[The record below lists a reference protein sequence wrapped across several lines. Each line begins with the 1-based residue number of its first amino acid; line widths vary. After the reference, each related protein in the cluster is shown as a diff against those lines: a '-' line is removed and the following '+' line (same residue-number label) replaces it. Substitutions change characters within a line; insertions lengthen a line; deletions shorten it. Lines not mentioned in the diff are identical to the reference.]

1 MSVLQIAL
9 EMVVAFVAVFFI
21 AVTLEAPKRTLRY
34 GALAGGLGWGVYLVG
49 LLFMDIVAATF
60 MASLFI
66 AWIAHLLA
74 RFLKTPVT
82 IYFIPAFITLVP
94 GAGVYQSVYSFI
106 NKEYAVAQQ
115 HLVLTLQISGAIA
128 LAIFI
133 VDSLFGL
140 MARIKAS
147 KEKNSPA
154 N

>member
-94 GAGVYQSVYSFI
+94 GEGVYQSVYSFI
-106 NKEYAVAQQ
+106 NKEYALAQQ

-140 MARIKAS
+140 LSRIKAS
-147 KEKNSPA
+147 KKNSPVK
-154 N
+154 

>member
-1 MSVLQIAL
+1 M
-9 EMVVAFVAVFFI
+9 
-21 AVTLEAPKRTLRY
+21 
-34 GALAGGLGWGVYLVG
+34 AGGLGWGVYLVG

-66 AWIAHLLA
+66 AWIAHLFA
-74 RFLKTPVT
+74 RYLKTPVT

-106 NKEYAVAQQ
+106 NKEYALAQQ

-133 VDSLFGL
+133 VDCLFGL
-140 MARIKAS
+140 LSRIKAS
-147 KEKNSPA
+147 KKNSPVK
-154 N
+154 

>member
-1 MSVLQIAL
+1 MTVLQILL
-9 EMVVAFVAVFFI
+9 EMIVAFVAVFFI
-21 AVTLEAPKRTLRY
+21 AVTLEAPKRTLCY
-34 GALAGGLGWGVYLVG
+34 GAMAGGLGWGVYLVG

-66 AWIAHLLA
+66 AWIAHLFA
-74 RFLKTPVT
+74 RYLKTPVT

-106 NKEYAVAQQ
+106 NKDYALAQQ

-140 MARIKAS
+140 VARIKAS
-147 KEKNSPA
+147 KKNSPVK
-154 N
+154 

>member
-21 AVTLEAPKRTLRY
+21 AVTLGAPKRTLRY

-66 AWIAHLLA
+66 AWIAHLFA
-74 RFLKTPVT
+74 RYLKTPVT

-106 NKEYAVAQQ
+106 NKDYAVAQQ

-140 MARIKAS
+140 LSRIKAS
-147 KEKNSPA
+147 KKNSPVK
-154 N
+154 

>member
-21 AVTLEAPKRTLRY
+21 AVTLEAPKRTLRC
-34 GALAGGLGWGVYLVG
+34 GALAAGLGWGVYLVG

-66 AWIAHLLA
+66 AWIAHLFA
-74 RFLKTPVT
+74 RYLKTPVT

-106 NKEYAVAQQ
+106 NKEYALAQQ

-140 MARIKAS
+140 VARIKAS
-147 KEKNSPA
+147 KKNSPIK
-154 N
+154 

>member
-106 NKEYAVAQQ
+106 NKDYALAQQ

-140 MARIKAS
+140 LSRIKAS
-147 KEKNSPA
+147 KKNSPVK
-154 N
+154 

>member
-34 GALAGGLGWGVYLVG
+34 GAMAGGLGWGVYLVG

-66 AWIAHLLA
+66 AWIAHLFA
-74 RFLKTPVT
+74 RYLKTPVT

-106 NKEYAVAQQ
+106 NKEYALAQQ

-140 MARIKAS
+140 LSRIKAS
-147 KEKNSPA
+147 KKNSPIK
-154 N
+154 

>member
-1 MSVLQIAL
+1 MTVLQIIL

-34 GALAGGLGWGVYLVG
+34 GAMAGGLGWGVYLVG

-66 AWIAHLLA
+66 AWIAHLFA
-74 RFLKTPVT
+74 RYLKTPVT

-106 NKEYAVAQQ
+106 NKEYALAQQ

-140 MARIKAS
+140 VARIKAS
-147 KEKNSPA
+147 KKNSPVK
-154 N
+154 

>member
-1 MSVLQIAL
+1 VSVLQIAL

-106 NKEYAVAQQ
+106 NKDYAVAQQ

-140 MARIKAS
+140 LSRIKAS
-147 KEKNSPA
+147 KKNSPVK
-154 N
+154 

>member
-1 MSVLQIAL
+1 MTVLQILL
-9 EMVVAFVAVFFI
+9 EMVVAFGAVFFI

-34 GALAGGLGWGVYLVG
+34 GAMAGGLGWGVYLVG

-66 AWIAHLLA
+66 AWIAHLFA
-74 RFLKTPVT
+74 RYLKTPVT

-106 NKEYAVAQQ
+106 NKEYALAQQ

-140 MARIKAS
+140 LSRIKAS
-147 KEKNSPA
+147 KKNSPIK
-154 N
+154 

>member
-1 MSVLQIAL
+1 MTVLQIPL

-34 GALAGGLGWGVYLVG
+34 GAMAGGLGWGVYLVG

-66 AWIAHLLA
+66 AWIAHLFA
-74 RFLKTPVT
+74 RYLKTPVT

-106 NKEYAVAQQ
+106 NKDYAVAQQ

-140 MARIKAS
+140 LSRIKAS
-147 KEKNSPA
+147 KKNSPVK
-154 N
+154 

>member
-66 AWIAHLLA
+66 AWIAHLFA
-74 RFLKTPVT
+74 RYLKTPVT

-106 NKEYAVAQQ
+106 TKEYAVAQQ

-140 MARIKAS
+140 VARIKAS
-147 KEKNSPA
+147 KKNSPVK
-154 N
+154 

>member
-66 AWIAHLLA
+66 AWIAHLFA
-74 RFLKTPVT
+74 RYLQTPVT

-106 NKEYAVAQQ
+106 NKEYALAQQ

-140 MARIKAS
+140 VARIKAS
-147 KEKNSPA
+147 KNNSPIK
-154 N
+154 

>member
-106 NKEYAVAQQ
+106 NKEYALAQQ

-140 MARIKAS
+140 LSRIKAS
-147 KEKNSPA
+147 KKNSPVK
-154 N
+154 

>member
-66 AWIAHLLA
+66 AWIAHLFA
-74 RFLKTPVT
+74 RYLKTPVT

-106 NKEYAVAQQ
+106 HKEYAVAQQ

-140 MARIKAS
+140 LSRIKAS
-147 KEKNSPA
+147 KKNSPIK
-154 N
+154 

>member
-1 MSVLQIAL
+1 MTVLQILL

-34 GALAGGLGWGVYLVG
+34 GAMAGGLGWGVYLVG

-66 AWIAHLLA
+66 AWIAHLFA
-74 RFLKTPVT
+74 RYLKTPVT
-82 IYFIPAFITLVP
+82 IYFIPAFITVVP

-106 NKEYAVAQQ
+106 NKEYALAQQ

-140 MARIKAS
+140 VARIKAS
-147 KEKNSPA
+147 KKNSPIK
-154 N
+154 

>member
-66 AWIAHLLA
+66 AWIAHLFA
-74 RFLKTPVT
+74 RYLKTPVT

-106 NKEYAVAQQ
+106 NKDYALAQQ

-140 MARIKAS
+140 LARIKAS
-147 KEKNSPA
+147 KKNSPIK
-154 N
+154 

>member
-1 MSVLQIAL
+1 MTVLQILL
-9 EMVVAFVAVFFI
+9 EMVVAFGAVFFI

-34 GALAGGLGWGVYLVG
+34 GAMAGGLGWGVYLVG

-66 AWIAHLLA
+66 AWIAHLFA
-74 RFLKTPVT
+74 RYLKTPVT

-106 NKEYAVAQQ
+106 NKEYALAQQ

-140 MARIKAS
+140 LSRIKAS
-147 KEKNSPA
+147 KKNSPVK
-154 N
+154 

>member
-66 AWIAHLLA
+66 AWIAHLFA
-74 RFLKTPVT
+74 RYLKTPVT

-106 NKEYAVAQQ
+106 NKDYALAQQ

-140 MARIKAS
+140 VARIKAS
-147 KEKNSPA
+147 KKNSPIK
-154 N
+154 

>member
-1 MSVLQIAL
+1 MTFLQILL

-34 GALAGGLGWGVYLVG
+34 GAMAGGLGWGVYLVG

-66 AWIAHLLA
+66 AWIAHLFA
-74 RFLKTPVT
+74 RYLKTPVT

-106 NKEYAVAQQ
+106 NKEYALAQQ

-140 MARIKAS
+140 VARIKAS
-147 KEKNSPA
+147 KKNSPIK
-154 N
+154 

>member
-1 MSVLQIAL
+1 MTVLQILL

-34 GALAGGLGWGVYLVG
+34 GAMAGGLGWGVYLVG

-66 AWIAHLLA
+66 AWIAHLFA
-74 RFLKTPVT
+74 RYLKTPVT

-106 NKEYAVAQQ
+106 NKEYALAQQ

-140 MARIKAS
+140 VARIKAS
-147 KEKNSPA
+147 KKNSPVK
-154 N
+154 